1 MLYPEK
7 YIYDIPGFPAIKAGE
22 LIANLEKQMT
32 ISARCLLGRR
42 GHTPCT
48 GSRWTLRL
56 ETTKGT
62 HYSKTVIFAIGNG
75 AFQPRRLAIENVEA
89 FEGESIHYYV
99 TDMKNSLAKSCDWV
113 AAIPQL
119 TGL

>member
-1 MLYPEK
+1 M
-7 YIYDIPGFPAIKAGE
+7 
-22 LIANLEKQMT
+22 
-32 ISARCLLGRR
+32 
-42 GHTPCT
+42 
-48 GSRWTLRL
+48 RL
-56 ETTKGT
+56 DTTKGT

-99 TDMKNSLAKSCDWV
+99 TDMKNSLAKKLRLLV